1 MLCIPYGTNA
11 PHEAQLCRADVMNKQ
26 LNHDGVCGV
35 KELRDRSSAGAPP
48 LWVLPSPCRISVKK
62 VQKFSRE
69 SMDNANF
76 NETTSQHL
84 S

>member
-1 MLCIPYGTNA
+1 MRFMEGISAEQMPWINSSITMG
-11 PHEAQLCRADVMNKQ
+11 RV
-26 LNHDGVCGV
+26 GV

-48 LWVLPSPCRISVKK
+48 LWVLPSPCRVSVKK
-62 VQKFSRE
+62 VQKFCRE
-69 SMDNANF
+69 CMDNANF

>member
-1 MLCIPYGTNA
+1 MLCIPCGTNA
-11 PHEAQLCRADVMNKQ
+11 LHGPQLSRANVMNKQ
-26 LNHDGVCGV
+26 LNRNGVCGV

-62 VQKFSRE
+62 VQKFCRE